1 MSIFDLD
8 LKAKEYFAIVAQIA
22 SLEEEKKA
30 LQAVFQNAMLEIE
43 QEEIT
48 GHAWKATWH
57 NTTRKSIDNKALEK
71 AYPDIYS
78 KFLKETTSTR
88 FTLNQIKTA

>member
-1 MSIFDLD
+1 MNIFELNESVV
-8 LKAKEYFAIVAQIA
+8 EYFTIQ
-22 SLEEEKKA
+22 EEINR
-30 LQAVFQNAMLEIE
+30 LQELAESIKDTIKFAMVEIE

-48 GHAWKATWH
+48 GDGWRATWH
-57 NTTRKSIDNKALEK
+57 NTTRKSLDSKALEK
-71 AYPDIYS
+71 AYPDVYS

>member
-8 LKAKEYFAIVAQIA
+8 IKAKEYFAIVAQIA

-30 LQAVFQNAMLEIE
+30 LQTVFQNAMIEIE

-48 GHAWKATWH
+48 GHEWRATWH
-57 NTTRKSIDNKALEK
+57 NTTRKSLDGKALEK
-71 AYPDIYS
+71 AFPDVYS
-78 KFLKETTSTR
+78 QFLKETTSTR
-88 FTLNQIKTA
+88 FTLNKIKTA